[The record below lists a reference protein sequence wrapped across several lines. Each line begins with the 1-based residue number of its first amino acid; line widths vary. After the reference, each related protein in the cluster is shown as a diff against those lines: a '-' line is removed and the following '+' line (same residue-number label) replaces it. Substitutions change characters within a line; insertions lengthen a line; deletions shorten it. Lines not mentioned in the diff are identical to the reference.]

1 MAQTVNSLSDLSQQA
16 LDDFKKVTR
25 VNAEDLQKAGVNLAT
40 GLVAYDLQAPAK
52 NLFPVL
58 TPIRNL
64 TPRVPGGG
72 GSATNWKRV
81 TSINSTTMR
90 AAVPEGTR
98 NGVMS
103 IVTDDKSATYA
114 SLGME
119 DSVTFEAEDAA
130 KGFEDIRA
138 TEAQRLLWA
147 TMLQEERFSL
157 GGNSS
162 VALGTPTAP
171 TVTVVN
177 GGGSVADDA
186 TGYTVQVVALTAH
199 GAEASSVATGV
210 LGEVSVNPADGS
222 SAFTYGGGSS
232 APSTGTATGAVAN
245 GGDSIIRASTPV
257 VPGAVAYAWYV
268 GVTGSGAI
276 KLQAITYINSVSLSS
291 LSTTYQNVTAITA
304 DKSRNTLGYDGLLY
318 HAWGS
323 GSGAYIKNMATGT
336 SGTGTGLTASG
347 KGTIEEIDEM
357 IESMWNNYK
366 LIPDKIFVHA
376 QEINNIASKI
386 FGGTANGALRYTVPL
401 QGEEMVLSAGISR
414 IKYQSLL
421 GRVIPIEVHPD
432 MPKGTLHGLTSSLPY
447 PINNVPNVFEMRLQ
461 RDYMQYEWP
470 LRTRK
475 YETGVYFRG
484 VMAHYFPPSLGIITN
499 IADA

>member
-1 MAQTVNSLSDLSQQA
+1 MNTITSLSELSRTA
-16 LDDFKKVTR
+16 AEEFKKLNPV
-25 VNAEDLQKAGVNLAT
+25 AADELQKAGVNLAT

-58 TPIRNL
+58 TPLRNMI
-64 TPRVPGGG
+64 PRVAGGG
-72 GSATNWKRV
+72 GTATNWKRV
-81 TSINSTTMR
+81 TAINSTTMR

-103 IVTDDKSATYA
+103 ITTDDKSATYA

-147 TMLQEERFSL
+147 TMLQEERFDL
-157 GGNSS
+157 GGNYSTL
-162 VALGTPTAP
+162 LGTPTAP

-177 GGGSVADDA
+177 GGGTIADNA

-199 GAEASSVATGV
+199 GAEASSLAGGV
-210 LGEVSVNPADGS
+210 VQQVSVTPADGS

-232 APSTGTATGAVAN
+232 QVSSGTATGAVSN
-245 GGDSIIRASTPV
+245 GNDSAIRASTPV
-257 VPGAVAYAWYV
+257 VAGAVAYAWYV

-276 KLQAITYINSVSLSS
+276 KLQAITYINSVELTSLSS
-291 LSTTYQNVTAITA
+291 SYQNVTEITA
-304 DKSRNTLGYDGLLY
+304 DYSKNTLGYDGLLY
-318 HAWGS
+318 HAWAS

-336 SGTGTGLTASG
+336 AGTGTGLTASG
-347 KGTIEEIDEM
+347 KGTIDEIDTM
-357 IESMWNNYK
+357 LESMWNNYK

-376 QEINNIASKI
+376 QEMNNIASKI
-386 FGGTANGALRYTVPL
+386 FGGTSNGALRYTVPL

-421 GRVIPIEVHPD
+421 GRVIPVEIHPD
-432 MPKGTLHGLTSSLPY
+432 LTKGTLLACTSALPY

-484 VMAHYFPPSLGIITN
+484 VLAHYFPPSLGIITN

>member
-1 MAQTVNSLSDLSQQA
+1 MNTINSLSDLTQDA
-16 LDDFKKVTR
+16 VEKFKKMNR
-25 VNAEDLQKAGVNLAT
+25 VDADELQKAGVNLAT

-58 TPIRNL
+58 TPLRNL
-64 TPRVPGGG
+64 IPRVPGGG
-72 GSATNWKRV
+72 GTATNWRRV
-81 TSINSTTMR
+81 TAINSGVLR

-98 NGVMS
+98 NGVQS
-103 IVTDDKSATYA
+103 ITTDNKSANYA

-147 TMLQEERFSL
+147 TMIQEERFDL
-157 GGNSS
+157 GGNAS

-177 GGGSVADDA
+177 GGGTIADDA

-199 GAEASSVATGV
+199 GAEASSLANGV
-210 LGEVSVNPADGS
+210 VGEMSVTPADGS
-222 SAFTYGGGSS
+222 TAFTYGGGSS
-232 APSTGTATGAVAN
+232 AASIGSATGAVAN
-245 GGDSIIRASTPV
+245 GGDSIIRAYTPV

-276 KLQAITYINSVSLSS
+276 KLQAITYINSVELTA
-291 LSTTYQNVTAITA
+291 LTTTHQNVTAITA
-304 DKSRNTLGYDGLLY
+304 DNSKNEIGYDGLLY
-318 HAWGS
+318 HAWMTGS
-323 GSGAYIKNMATGT
+323 NAYIKNMATGT
-336 SGTGTGLTASG
+336 PGAGTGLTASG
-347 KGTIEEIDEM
+347 KGTIVEIDEM
-357 IESMWNNYK
+357 IESMWANYK
-366 LIPDKIFVHA
+366 IIPDKIWVNA

-432 MPKGTLHGLTSSLPY
+432 MPKGVLHGATTSLPY

-475 YETGVYFRG
+475 YETGVYMRG
-484 VMAHYFPPSLGIITN
+484 VLAHYFPPSLGILVN

>member
-1 MAQTVNSLSDLSQQA
+1 MKNTINSLSELTQQA
-16 LDDFKKVTR
+16 VDDFKKLNR
-25 VNAEDLQKAGVNLAT
+25 VDADDLQKAGVNLAT

-58 TPIRNL
+58 TPLRNMI
-64 TPRVPGGG
+64 PRVSGGG
-72 GSATNWKRV
+72 GSATNWRRV
-81 TSINSTTMR
+81 TAINSGVLR

-98 NGVMS
+98 NGVQS
-103 IVTDDKSATYA
+103 ITTDNQSANYA

-147 TMLQEERFSL
+147 TMIQEERFDL
-157 GGNSS
+157 GGNLS

-177 GGGSVADDA
+177 GGGFIADDA
-186 TGYTVQVVALTAH
+186 TGYSVKVVALTAH
-199 GAEASSVATGV
+199 GAEASSVSAGV
-210 LGEVSVNPADGS
+210 VGQVSVTPADG
-222 SAFTYGGGSS
+222 ATPFTYGGGSS
-232 APSTGTATGAVAN
+232 AASSGTATGAVSN
-245 GGDSIIRASTPV
+245 GNDSAIRASTPV
-257 VPGAVAYAWYV
+257 VTGAVAYAWYV
-268 GVTGSGAI
+268 GVTGGNLT
-276 KLQAITYINSVSLSS
+276 LQAITYINSVEL
-291 LSTTYQNVTAITA
+291 TTLATTHQNVTAITG
-304 DKSRNTLGYDGLLY
+304 DYSQNSLGYDGLLY
-318 HAWGS
+318 HALKS

-336 SGTGTGLTASG
+336 AGTGTGLTASG
-347 KGTIEEIDEM
+347 KGTIDEIDDM
-357 IESMWNNYK
+357 LYSIWNTYK
-366 LIPDKIFVHA
+366 LTPDKIFVSA

-432 MPKGTLHGLTSSLPY
+432 MPKGTMQAVTSTLPY

-484 VMAHYFPPSLGIITN
+484 VLAHYFPPSLGIITN

>member
-1 MAQTVNSLSDLSQQA
+1 MQTLNSLSELTQDAVEQ
-16 LDDFKKVTR
+16 FKKLNR
-25 VNAEDLQKAGVNLAT
+25 VDSAELQKAGVNLAT

-58 TPIRNL
+58 TPLRNMI
-64 TPRVPGGG
+64 PRVAGGG
-72 GSATNWKRV
+72 GTATNWRRV
-81 TSINSTTMR
+81 TAINSGVLR

-98 NGVMS
+98 NGVQS
-103 IVTDDKSATYA
+103 ITTDNKSANYA

-147 TMLQEERFSL
+147 TMIQEERFDL
-157 GGNSS
+157 GGNAS

-177 GGGSVADDA
+177 GGGTIADDA
-186 TGYTVQVVALTAH
+186 TGYSVKVVALTHH
-199 GAEASSVATGV
+199 GAEASSVANGV
-210 LGEVSVNPADGS
+210 VGQVSVTPADGS
-222 SAFTYGGGSS
+222 TAFNYGGGSS
-232 APSTGTATGAVAN
+232 AASSGTATGAVSN
-245 GGDSIIRASTPV
+245 GNDSAIRASTPV
-257 VPGAVAYAWYV
+257 VAGAVAYAWYV
-268 GVTGSGAI
+268 GVTGGNLT
-276 KLQAITYINSVSLSS
+276 LQAITYINSVELTSLA
-291 LSTTYQNVTAITA
+291 TTHQNVTAISA
-304 DKSRNTLGYDGLLY
+304 DYSKNELGYDGLLY
-318 HAWGS
+318 HAWLS
-323 GSGAYIKNMATGT
+323 GSNAYIKNMATGT
-336 SGTGTGLTASG
+336 AGTGTGLTASG
-347 KGTIEEIDEM
+347 KGTIDEIDAM
-357 IESMWNNYK
+357 IESMWVNYK
-366 LIPDKIFVHA
+366 LIPDKIYVSP

-432 MPKGTLHGLTSSLPY
+432 MPKGTLEAVTSALPY

-484 VMAHYFPPSLGIITN
+484 VLAHYFPPSLGIITN

>member
-1 MAQTVNSLSDLSQQA
+1 MNTINSLSELTQSA
-16 LDDFKKVTR
+16 VEEFKKMNR
-25 VNAEDLQKAGVNLAT
+25 VDAAELQKAGVNLAT

-58 TPIRNL
+58 TPLRNL
-64 TPRVPGGG
+64 IPRVAGGG
-72 GSATNWKRV
+72 GTATNWRRV
-81 TSINSTTMR
+81 TAINSGVLR

-98 NGVMS
+98 NGVQS
-103 IVTDDKSATYA
+103 ITTDNKSANYA

-147 TMLQEERFSL
+147 TMIQEERFDL
-157 GGNSS
+157 GGNAS

-177 GGGSVADDA
+177 GGGTIADDA
-186 TGYTVQVVALTAH
+186 TGYSVKVVALTHH
-199 GAEASSVATGV
+199 GAEASSVAGGV
-210 LGEVSVNPADGS
+210 VGQVSVTPADGS
-222 SAFTYGGGSS
+222 TAFNYGGGSS
-232 APSTGTATGAVAN
+232 AASSGTATGAVSN
-245 GGDSIIRASTPV
+245 GNDSAIRAVTPV
-257 VPGAVAYAWYV
+257 VAGAVAYAWYV
-268 GVTGSGAI
+268 GVTGGNLT
-276 KLQAITYINSVSLSS
+276 LQAITYINSVELTSLA
-291 LSTTYQNVTAITA
+291 TTHQNVTAISA
-304 DKSRNTLGYDGLLY
+304 DYSKNELGYDGLLY
-318 HAWGS
+318 HAWLS
-323 GSGAYIKNMATGT
+323 GSNAYIKNMANGT
-336 SGTGTGLTASG
+336 PGTGTGLTASG
-347 KGTIEEIDEM
+347 KGTISEIDEM
-357 IESMWNNYK
+357 IESMWVNYK
-366 LIPDKIFVHA
+366 LIPDKIFVSA

-432 MPKGTLHGLTSSLPY
+432 MPKGTLEAVTSALPY

-484 VMAHYFPPSLGIITN
+484 VLAHYFPPSLGIITN